1 VQSARERVDSTN
13 VTSLVLGALGVVTVV
28 ASFAFSLA
36 VLVVTHR
43 PEVLQRRSAPVAPP
57 AVAAEPEKAPE
68 AATAPTDTTENADP
82 VTRVLGDIER
92 LAALRD
98 RGALTEKEF
107 SAQKAKLLV
116 NPASPRAR
124 RPQRTS

>member
-1 VQSARERVDSTN
+1 VRERVDSTN
-13 VTSLVLGALGVVTVV
+13 VTSLVLGALGVVTIV

-43 PEVLQRRSAPVAPP
+43 PEVLQRRSAPPVPP
-57 AVAAEPEKAPE
+57 TTDAEPEPE
-68 AATAPTDTTENADP
+68 NTPTAEPADP
-82 VTRVLGDIER
+82 MTRVLADIER

-116 NPASPRAR
+116 NPATPRAR